1 MLSPAALATAAAG
14 KHVCDKCAILNQ
26 KTGSQSSPYGVA
38 TQTQQIGWE
47 IECRGS
53 ERQETEEGEA
63 AETADTIKD
72 NEADIDP
79 ICQVLFILEIKQ
91 HRTNSLVV

>member
-38 TQTQQIGWE
+38 TQTCHTNTADRVGDRVQGV
-47 IECRGS
+47 R
-53 ERQETEEGEA
+53 ETEEGEA

-72 NEADIDP
+72 NEADIDSV
-79 ICQVLFILEIKQ
+79 CQVLFIWEIK
-91 HRTNSLVV
+91 